1 MGEFRG
7 LKEGAMGPSPSICAS
22 LEAPKT
28 IAVGL
33 LLGLSMEYETTGGLI
48 TGG

>member
-1 MGEFRG
+1 MGS
-7 LKEGAMGPSPSICAS
+7 SPSICAS

-28 IAVGL
+28 NL
-33 LLGLSMEYETTGGLI
+33 QLGLDFSMEYETTGGLI